1 MKSLVKRTLVL
12 FSIAG
17 AFAAADS
24 LDRKSRSDRNP
35 AGRLI
40 APLRIIRQSVRTS
53 HPFKKKF
60 RVNPVKSEPDLH

>member
-1 MKSLVKRTLVL
+1 MRSLVKRTLVL

-35 AGRLI
+35 AGRPI
-40 APLRIIRQSVRTS
+40 ASLRAIR
-53 HPFKKKF
+53 
-60 RVNPVKSEPDLH
+60 